1 MSAFVGDPSPRIARQ
16 LSRRNIFE
24 TLLTQGPI
32 SRAGLSKVTGLSKQ
46 TTSEVVEH
54 FEEQGLVRVVGRT
67 SGSIGRT
74 AVLYELSPDAGYCL
88 GVDLGGSKLSAAV
101 AGFSGKISRRG
112 HGIDRQERRRPCRR
126 SDLQTCNKAD
136 QAGRF
141 PPGANSLRGCRNAR
155 CHELQHWQYQS
166 APNIPHFSELN
177 VVGSLSERLGL
188 NVLVENDVNLGLLG
202 EIWHG
207 CAQRLSDVVFIALGT
222 GIGLGLYANG
232 KLVRGFNG
240 AAGEIGYFPI
250 GGDPLRAVVRDQGCL
265 EYEVGAAG
273 ILRRYEAAG
282 GKKASEV
289 LTIFERMS
297 SGDKPAVR
305 VIKETAH
312 LLAGTVAIAA
322 VFSDPQ
328 LIVLGGSIGSR
339 PELVDRIAE
348 GTARLTPRPVEIR
361 SSALGNRASMIGA
374 VSMAVTHLHEEL
386 FGVTDLSGPLPLPA
400 PEQTSPGEAL

>member
-1 MSAFVGDPSPRIARQ
+1 MSSSKTTSISAFSARFGMAARNGYPT
-16 LSRRNIFE
+16 LFSSRSALELVSDF
-24 TLLTQGPI
+24 TQ
-32 SRAGLSKVTGLSKQ
+32 
-46 TTSEVVEH
+46 
-54 FEEQGLVRVVGRT
+54 
-67 SGSIGRT
+67 T
-74 AVLYELSPDAGYCL
+74 ASWS
-88 GVDLGGSKLSAAV
+88 GGSTA
-101 AGFSGKISRRG
+101 
-112 HGIDRQERRRPCRR
+112 
-126 SDLQTCNKAD
+126 
-136 QAGRF
+136 
-141 PPGANSLRGCRNAR
+141 
-155 CHELQHWQYQS
+155 
-166 APNIPHFSELN
+166 
-177 VVGSLSERLGL
+177 
-188 NVLVENDVNLGLLG
+188 LL
-202 EIWHG
+202 
-207 CAQRLSDVVFIALGT
+207 
-222 GIGLGLYANG
+222 
-232 KLVRGFNG
+232 
-240 AAGEIGYFPI
+240 GEIGYFPI

-282 GKKASEV
+282 GKNASEV

-297 SGDKPAVR
+297 SGDKPALR

-348 GTARLTPRPVEIR
+348 DAARLIPRPVEIR
-361 SSALGNRASMIGA
+361 GSALGNRASMIGA

>member
-1 MSAFVGDPSPRIARQ
+1 LSALVSDPSPRISRQ
-16 LSRRNIFE
+16 VSRRNIFE

-32 SRAGLSKVTGLSKQ
+32 SRAALSKVTGLSKQ

-54 FEEQGLVRVVGRT
+54 FEEQGLVRAVGRT

-101 AGFSGKISRRG
+101 AGFSGRILVETTEPTDKRG
-112 HGIDRQERRRPCRR
+112 
-126 SDLQTCNKAD
+126 
-136 QAGRF
+136 
-141 PPGANSLRGCRNAR
+141 GANVVDQIFKLATKLIRQVGSHPARIRSAVVGTPGVMNASTGNISL
-155 CHELQHWQYQS
+155 

-222 GIGLGLYANG
+222 GIGLGLCANG

-282 GKKASEV
+282 GKNASEV
-289 LTIFERMS
+289 LTIFERMGG
-297 SGDKPAVR
+297 GDKPALK
-305 VIKETAH
+305 VIEETAH
-312 LLAGTVAIAA
+312 LLARTVAIAA
-322 VFSDPQ
+322 VFSDPK

-339 PELVDRIAE
+339 PELVARIAE
-348 GTARLTPRPVEIR
+348 DTARLIPRPVEICA
-361 SSALGNRASMIGA
+361 SALGNRASMIGA
-374 VSMAVTHLHEEL
+374 VSVAVTHLHEEL
-386 FGVTDLSGPLPLPA
+386 FGVTDLSGPLSLPA
-400 PEQTSPGEAL
+400 PEQASLGEAS

>member
-1 MSAFVGDPSPRIARQ
+1 M
-16 LSRRNIFE
+16 
-24 TLLTQGPI
+24 TQGPI

-101 AGFSGKISRRG
+101 AGFSGKIFEEATELTDKRG
-112 HGIDRQERRRPCRR
+112 GAHVVDQIFKLATKLIRQVGSHPARIR
-126 SDLQTCNKAD
+126 SAVVGT
-136 QAGRF
+136 
-141 PPGANSLRGCRNAR
+141 PGVMNSSTGNISL
-155 CHELQHWQYQS
+155 

-282 GKKASEV
+282 GKASEV

-348 GTARLTPRPVEIR
+348 GTARLTPRPVEIC